1 MRRKTLLYLPAV
13 MIVMAALV
21 VYAQPE
27 KDVIGTWK
35 MDVSRSEF
43 SGTHTAPNGVLIR
56 FEREDGSLR
65 ETIKVANAAGEST
78 RSINYSL
85 AGAETVNGSGDE
97 RIRTRVIRRAD
108 AIILEWIDDG
118 GTFTRVLKLSNDR
131 RILSIKAHDSSPDG
145 QNDDLIVLQ
154 RQ

>member
-1 MRRKTLLYLPAV
+1 MRRNALISLIAV
-13 MIVMAALV
+13 VIFLAAFV

-35 MDVSRSEF
+35 MDASRSEF
-43 SGTHTAPNGVLIR
+43 SGSRGAPNDVVIR

-65 ETIKVANAAGEST
+65 ETIKVVNAAGESMRT
-78 RSINYSL
+78 INYSL

-97 RIRTRVIRRAD
+97 RIKTRFVRSAG
-108 AIILEWIDDG
+108 AMILEWIDDG
-118 GTFTRVLKLSNDR
+118 GTFTRALRISNDR
-131 RILSIKAHDSSPDG
+131 RTLSIKAHDTSADE
-145 QNDDLIVLQ
+145 QHDDLIVLQ